1 MIDMKQLYTTLI
13 LLIVLLFVHSA
24 GASAQIRGTV
34 TDSITNEPLLYV
46 TVQYEGKGVGAIT
59 NGDGEYKVET
69 RKGWDELTFSTI
81 GYVTKK
87 VKIKPGQKVLNVKM
101 SPDDIML
108 SEVVV
113 KPKREKYSR
122 KNNPAVDFMRKVI
135 EHKKQLKL
143 EENDLRKRLLP
154 IPEVRKD
161 EDVAKRCH
169 PRKDGKRTVQE
180 ILLFQRSG
188 RNIA

>member
-1 MIDMKQLYTTLI
+1 MKQLYTTLI
-13 LLIVLLFVHSA
+13 LLTVLLFAHSA

-113 KPKREKYSR
+113 
-122 KNNPAVDFMRKVI
+122 A
-135 EHKKQLKL
+135 
-143 EENDLRKRLLP
+143 
-154 IPEVRKD
+154 
-161 EDVAKRCH
+161 
-169 PRKDGKRTVQE
+169 
-180 ILLFQRSG
+180 
-188 RNIA
+188 

>member
-13 LLIVLLFVHSA
+13 LLTVLLFAHSA

-113 KPKREKYSR
+113 KPKRENTPVR
-122 KNNPAVDFMRKVI
+122 TI
-135 EHKKQLKL
+135 
-143 EENDLRKRLLP
+143 RLWTLC
-154 IPEVRKD
+154 VKSSS
-161 EDVAKRCH
+161 
-169 PRKDGKRTVQE
+169 T
-180 ILLFQRSG
+180 
-188 RNIA
+188 RNS